1 MDVPYAKMALPQVP
15 VFQLRIIFVIKSL
28 GAGGRTLYEAALCF
42 FYPLVNLDLLLLF
55 YTSSVKLCLQYFV
68 SLFTNLAWTPAT
80 VKEEN
85 LHVFRDEAGNLRTLL
100 TIARALA

>member
-1 MDVPYAKMALPQVP
+1 LAQEGELCMKLP
-15 VFQLRIIFVIKSL
+15 S
-28 GAGGRTLYEAALCF
+28 GF
-42 FYPLVNLDLLLLF
+42 FYPLVNLDLLLF

-85 LHVFRDEAGNLRTLL
+85 LHGFKNEAGHLCTLP
-100 TIARALA
+100 TIAGATVLTLGTRGILGQ

>member
-1 MDVPYAKMALPQVP
+1 MDILYAKIALPQIP
-15 VFQLRIIFVIKSL
+15 VFQLRIIFVIKKKKSL
-28 GAGGRTLYEAALCF
+28 GAGGRTLYEAALWL

-80 VKEEN
+80 VKRRESSC
-85 LHVFRDEAGNLRTLL
+85 LQKLGR
-100 TIARALA
+100 

>member
-1 MDVPYAKMALPQVP
+1 MALPQTP
-15 VFQLRIIFVIKSL
+15 VFQLRILFVIKSL
-28 GAGGRTLYEAALCF
+28 GTGGRTLYEAALCF

-55 YTSSVKLCLQYFV
+55 YTNSVKLCLQYFV

-85 LHVFRDEAGNLRTLL
+85 LHVFKK
-100 TIARALA
+100 

>member
-1 MDVPYAKMALPQVP
+1 M
-15 VFQLRIIFVIKSL
+15 
-28 GAGGRTLYEAALCF
+28 YEAALCF

-80 VKEEN
+80 MKEEN
-85 LHVFRDEAGNLRTLL
+85 HVFRT
-100 TIARALA
+100 